1 MMQTEPEK
9 RDGEAGFTL
18 LEVLVA
24 LAVLAVGAVS
34 LLTATQTHV
43 ARISDI
49 EDRTVA
55 RWVADNSLAAARLGQ
70 PQEDTA
76 AMLGQ
81 QWRVAVTRQATAD
94 PALERVDIGVALA
107 SARSDI
113 FTLTGFVDTGAN
125 VEGGTQ

>member
-1 MMQTEPEK
+1 MMQTVPEK
-9 RDGEAGFTL
+9 REGDAGFTL

-49 EDRTVA
+49 EERTVA
-55 RWVADNSLAAARLGQ
+55 RWVADNSLAAARLGEEQ
-70 PQEDTA
+70 QDRVT
-76 AMLGQ
+76 MLGR
-81 QWRVAVTRQATAD
+81 QWRVGVTRQATAD
-94 PALERVDIGVALA
+94 PALERVNIGVALA

-113 FTLTGFVDTGAN
+113 FTLTGFVDIGAN
-125 VEGGTQ
+125 AEGGTR